1 MFSLRIHASHIAM
14 RRLPFTLSSA
24 LATFLTLAGV
34 ASSLASPPPQP
45 LNAPAGPYAVAPPKA
60 RLMTRSSDC
69 VQSKSDRTS
78 FIIADAC
85 RYAIDRGRAL
95 LLWEWNGS
103 QASGFNVYIVNPR
116 NTMARSGN
124 TSGEIVRKVPS
135 GTRLSMVSF
144 GHCFAVTAFNSVGES
159 PLSNIVC
166 TGVPSDF
173 PTR

>member
-1 MFSLRIHASHIAM
+1 M
-14 RRLPFTLSSA
+14 RRLRFTLSSVLVA
-24 LATFLTLAGV
+24 FLAVAGIGF
-34 ASSLASPPPQP
+34 ALASPPPQP
-45 LNAPAGPYAVAPPKA
+45 LNAPAGPYAIAPPKA

-69 VQSKSDRTS
+69 VQSPSDRTS

-95 LLWEWNGS
+95 LLWNWNGS
-103 QASGFNVYIVNPR
+103 QASGFNVYIINAR
-116 NTMARSGN
+116 NTMARPGN
-124 TSGEIVRKVPS
+124 TAGEIVRKVPS
-135 GTRLSMVSF
+135 GTRLSMVSS
-144 GHCFAVTAFNSVGES
+144 GHCFAVSAFNSVGES